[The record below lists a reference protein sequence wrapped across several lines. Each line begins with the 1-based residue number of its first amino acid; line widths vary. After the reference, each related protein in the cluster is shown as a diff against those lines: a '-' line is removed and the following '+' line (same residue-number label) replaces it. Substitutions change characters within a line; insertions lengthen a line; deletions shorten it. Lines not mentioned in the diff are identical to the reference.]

1 MPIQVRCPCGGETQ
15 VAERFAGHRVACPSC
30 KRPVLV
36 PLPDGVL
43 ALAPPDPPPTPPR
56 DPRIEARPRVLPS
69 TRKKEWEGAMP
80 FPLLVLGILFRPF
93 KTLDYA
99 GTWLAS
105 PTNLGLAFGL
115 FVGSVG
121 AQAYLGSL
129 QLEALRRS
137 SREPTTSQK
146 LAAKPIPVGEVV
158 IATIVV
164 SSLIVLFHAFVVDFV
179 GRLMSGGGRFL
190 LLLAA
195 LALVYG
201 VTNFVDFGLVLS
213 LARGNQWQAAV
224 MARYGVLFWS
234 VLLGIVT
241 VMKVYDF
248 DFRTALGTCFLAW
261 ALRSVALF
269 FLARAFASFR

>member
-15 VAERFAGHRVACPSC
+15 VAERFAGHRVACPAC
-30 KRPVLV
+30 KRPILV

-43 ALAPPDPPPTPPR
+43 TLSPPEPPPSPPR
-56 DPRIEARPRVLPS
+56 AEPRPRVLPS
-69 TRKKEWEGAMP
+69 TRKKGWEGPMP
-80 FPLLVLGILFRPF
+80 FPLLVLGVLLRPF
-93 KTLDYA
+93 KTLEFA
-99 GTWLAS
+99 GAWLAS
-105 PTNLGLAFGL
+105 PTNLALAFGL

-146 LAAKPIPVGEVV
+146 LAAKPLPVGQAVV
-158 IATIVV
+158 AAIVA
-164 SSLIVLFHAFVVDFV
+164 SSLIVLFHASVVDFV
-179 GRLMSGGGRFL
+179 GRIMSGGGQFL

-201 VTNFVDFGLVLS
+201 VMNLVDFGLVLS
-213 LARGNQWQAAV
+213 LSRGNQWQAAV
-224 MARYGVLFWS
+224 LARYGVLFWS
-234 VLLGIVT
+234 VILGIVT

-248 DFRTALGTCFLAW
+248 DFKTALATCFLAW

-269 FLARAFASFR
+269 FLARALASFR